1 MNHRVC
7 AAQGVEEA
15 ECEEH
20 SVKKL
25 ICIVLSVHWLALSA
39 AACAH
44 MAGSPHDPSES
55 VHVHSAPDP
64 HHGAHYDAHYDVHK
78 ESADFHHEFP
88 GDHDSAPAGSE
99 PSPDRSSEVHCFTLI
114 PSEGGPPGAFSQ
126 AACYARY
133 ESLLSANALAP
144 PVPPPD

>member
-1 MNHRVC
+1 MPVVLTCSLVNLRVC
-7 AAQGVEEA
+7 AAQ
-15 ECEEH
+15 

-39 AACAH
+39 AAGAH

-64 HHGAHYDAHYDVHK
+64 HHGAHYDAH
-78 ESADFHHEFP
+78 EEPADFHHEFP
-88 GDHDSAPAGSE
+88 GDHDSASAGSE

-114 PSEGGPPGAFSQ
+114 LSEGDLPGAFSQ

-133 ESLLSANALAP
+133 ESLLAANALAP

>member
-1 MNHRVC
+1 M
-7 AAQGVEEA
+7 
-15 ECEEH
+15 
-20 SVKKL
+20 KKL

-64 HHGAHYDAHYDVHK
+64 HYDAHK
-78 ESADFHHEFP
+78 ECADFHHEFP

-99 PSPDRSSEVHCFTLI
+99 PPPDRSSEVHCFTLI
-114 PSEGGPPGAFSQ
+114 LSEGGLPGAFSQ

>member
-1 MNHRVC
+1 M
-7 AAQGVEEA
+7 
-15 ECEEH
+15 
-20 SVKKL
+20 KKL

-64 HHGAHYDAHYDVHK
+64 HHSAPAPAHYDAHK
-78 ESADFHHEFP
+78 ECADESP
-88 GDHDSAPAGSE
+88 GDHDSAPAGSD

-114 PSEGGPPGAFSQ
+114 LSEGGLPGAFSQ
-126 AACYARY
+126 AAGYARY